1 MRFNKL
7 DKYYGMTLIDNMNN
21 EIPGWKKSEE
31 FLQKNKNV
39 IIETGKDN
47 TGNLYNPE
55 NYEYCL
61 KKYRNSMDF
70 ITGDGGF
77 DFSVNYNNQETIAL
91 RLIITQIA
99 YAMAMQAQGGTFV
112 LKVFDQFTH
121 GSVDILYLLSSFYT
135 QTYIFKPDTS
145 RIANS
150 ERYII
155 CKGFNVPDSNDIYD
169 KFSAIIRELDG
180 KNFDG
185 CNLHRILDI
194 DINYFFVKN
203 IEEIN
208 AILCQKQ
215 ISNILTTLQII
226 QNKEKRGEKPNTIK
240 NKNIKKCIQWC
251 VKHNIPHYKCG
262 ASSNIFMGNK
272 PTNYFANR

>member
-1 MRFNKL
+1 
-7 DKYYGMTLIDNMNN
+7 
-21 EIPGWKKSEE
+21 
-31 FLQKNKNV
+31 
-39 IIETGKDN
+39 
-47 TGNLYNPE
+47 
-55 NYEYCL
+55 
-61 KKYRNSMDF
+61 MDL

-77 DFSVNYNNQETIAL
+77 DFSVNYNNQETLAL
-91 RLIITQIA
+91 RLIVTQIA
-99 YAMAMQAQGGTFV
+99 YAMTMQAPGGTFV

-135 QTYIFKPDTS
+135 HTYIFKPDTS

-155 CKGFNVPDSNDIYD
+155 CKGFNVPASNGIYD
-169 KFSAIIRELDG
+169 KFSTIIRDLND
-180 KNFDG
+180 KNFDD

-194 DINYFFVKN
+194 DINYYFVKN

-262 ASSNIFMGNK
+262 SSSNIFMGSK